1 MKGIKIKIENNGE
14 KKEII
19 IEKEGKELTVLS
31 ILFTR

>member
-1 MKGIKIKIENNGE
+1 MKGIKIKIENNRE